1 MPTQGMSRKESLSK
15 KKAERKINFTLE
27 IIKMYHVFRNAQG
40 NLVATHTDGIAPKDL
55 DAHLEIKGWLPGSSW
70 FRSDLDCPMAA
81 IREARDSFYN
91 TP

>member
-1 MPTQGMSRKESLSK
+1 MSRKESLSK

-27 IIKMYHVFRNAQG
+27 IIKMYHVFRNANLWG
-40 NLVATHTDGIAPKDL
+40 NLVATCTDGIAPKDL
-55 DAHLEIKGWLPGSSW
+55 DAHLESKGWLPGSNW
-70 FRSDLDCPMAA
+70 FRSDSDCPMAA